1 MIKKK
6 SQIMKIDTDPKQRS
20 KNFPVVLHLDV
31 VPVPLFLKPDIVNLM
46 EKKNFFL
53 LKYEEI
59 IFLLKIKNFLIFK
72 D

>member
-1 MIKKK
+1 MSFPHDFSLFFLPEFDARMIKKK

-46 EKKNFFL
+46 EKKTFF
-53 LKYEEI
+53 Y
-59 IFLLKIKNFLIFK
+59 
-72 D
+72 